1 MATEELPDVG
11 ELLLEL
17 QVLERQER
25 DLSAIRRRLHDRID
39 GGFGNEIAITRE
51 RQISGER
58 RELHRRIDAL
68 GVRLAPIMRSR
79 DVT

>member
-1 MATEELPDVG
+1 MAEELPGVG

-17 QVLERQER
+17 QALERQER

-51 RQISGER
+51 RQVSAER
-58 RELHRRIDAL
+58 RELHRRIDAV
-68 GVRLAPIMRSR
+68 GAQLAPIMRRR
-79 DVT
+79 DMA